1 MIVLYLFYDIF
12 RDFFRFLNFW
22 YKEAVIFIFNEFIKN
37 LLFIEKQFS
46 IRLNLKH
53 FFKPLYGIRSIEA
66 YFYAIPLR
74 IFLIFISL
82 FLHLLNT
89 LVFLI
94 IFLFW
99 ILFPALS
106 ILIFKII

>member
-1 MIVLYLFYDIF
+1 MIIYYLLYEIYQ
-12 RDFFRFLNFW
+12 DFFRFLSFW
-22 YKEAVIFIFNEFIKN
+22 YKEAIRFIFSEFVKN
-37 LLFIEKQFS
+37 FLFIEKQFS

-74 IFLIFISL
+74 IFLILTSL
-82 FLHLLNT
+82 FLHLLNV

-94 IFLFW
+94 LSLLW
-99 ILFPALS
+99 ILFPVLS
-106 ILIFKII
+106 IFIFKLI